1 MLEGDIGLEGLSPK
15 EAPAAQAAGAV
26 DAEGAPPGRPGAQAA
41 AMRVNEKYS
50 TLPAEDR
57 SVHIINICA
66 IEDIGYL
73 PSEGTLLN
81 SLSVDPD
88 AECKHGLYFRDGRR
102 KVDYILVYH
111 PKRPSGSRTLAR
123 RVQHGD
129 AAPAARG
136 TRQDQPLPGKGDVG
150 AAGGPEPPMDYHEDD
165 KRFRREEYEGNLL
178 EAGLELERDE
188 ETKIH
193 GVGFVKIH
201 APWNVLCREAEFLKL
216 KMPTKKLYHINET
229 RGLLKKINSVLQKI
243 TDPIQPKVAGHRPQT
258 TKRLSYPFSREKQH
272 LFDLSDKD
280 SFFDSKTRS
289 TIVYEILKRTTCT
302 KAKYSMGQG
311 EGRKKDSA
319 LLSKRRKCSKYGITS
334 LLANGV
340 YSAAYPLHD
349 GDYEGENVEFND
361 RKLLYQEWA
370 SYGVF
375 YKYQPIDL
383 VRKYF
388 GEKIGLYFAWLGV
401 YTQMLIPASVVG
413 IIVFLYGCAT
423 VDENIPSMEMCDQR
437 HNITMCPLC
446 DKACSYWKMS
456 SACATAR
463 ASHLFDNPATVF
475 FSVFMALW
483 AATFMEH
490 WKRKQMRLNYRW
502 DLTGFEEE
510 EEAVKDHPRAE
521 YEARVLE
528 KSLRKESKSKEKR
541 RHIPEEST
549 NKWKQRVK
557 TAMAGVKLT
566 DKVKLTWR
574 DRFPAYITNLVSIV
588 FMIAVTFAIVLG
600 VIIYRIS
607 TAAALAMNS
616 SPSVRSNI
624 RVTVTATAVIINLV
638 VIILLDEVYGCIARW
653 LTKIEV
659 PKTEKSFEERLIFKA
674 FLLKFVNS
682 YTPIFYVAFFKGR
695 FVGRPGDYVYIFRS
709 FRMEEC
715 APGGCLMELCIQL
728 SIIMLGKQ
736 LIQNNLFEIG
746 IPTDPRERLWHT
758 MPETGKKAQLGAQP
772 QAITGSPACFEIH
785 QQEAAPGG
793 SGDPTASGTSSPHRA
808 HSQAR
813 LRPPSP
819 LEPPSPRPRPY
830 KRPAEAPGPRE
841 KPAAWLPDGGSPGAP
856 PAVLTMA
863 TLSLPGT
870 RNLYLT
876 SPRSPA
882 LRWPRCPRAKP
893 HRRLADR
900 EDDGQEE
907 GHEADRPGQW
917 VQPAP
922 RGPMGGDDGALGD
935 QGWWRDPLA
944 AQDCPRQALA
954 SPGTTSA
961 LGATTTGPHC
971 GGRGAQQRANCP
983 ALLAVIQFGFVTL
996 FVASFPLAP
1005 LFALLNNIIEIRLDA
1020 KKFVTELRRPVA
1032 VRAKDIGIWYNILRG
1047 VGKLAVIINAFVISF
1062 TSDFI
1067 PRLVYLYM
1075 YSQNGTMHGFVN
1087 HTLSSFNVSDFQNG
1101 TAPNDPLDLG
1111 YEVQI
1116 CRYKDYREPPWSE
1129 HKYDISKDFWAVL
1142 AARLA
1147 FVIVFQNLVMFMSDF
1162 VDWVIP
1168 DIPKDISQQIH
1179 KEKVL
1184 MVELFMREE
1193 QGKQRL
1199 LGTWM
1204 EKDRKKDEPCNS
1216 HGPKAG
1222 LDSPEYP
1229 GGTL

>member
-1 MLEGDIGLEGLSPK
+1 MEETALDPLLAEPPEDQAPLSWSPRAAAPRSRAMLEGDIGLEGLNPEEDPAPRESPG
-15 EAPAAQAAGAV
+15 PR
-26 DAEGAPPGRPGAQAA
+26 GR
-41 AMRVNEKYS
+41 
-50 TLPAEDR
+50 
-57 SVHIINICA
+57 
-66 IEDIGYL
+66 
-73 PSEGTLLN
+73 LLN

-88 AECKHGLYFRDGRR
+88 ARCKYGLYFRDGKR
-102 KVDYILVYH
+102 KVDYVLVYH
-111 PKRPSGSRTLAR
+111 HKRPSGSRTLAR
-123 RVQHGD
+123 RVLQND
-129 AAPAARG
+129 AALGARG
-136 TRQDQPLPGKGDVG
+136 RQDRLPWPRGGRQQRRHDLPLFPEAPGCYAMLLLSRHCSEHGSVDVSPGSRSHFLRPCSRKWDCWATGQLWFSFCAAQALTRSLLASVPPSVKGPPGSPLFRETQP
-150 AAGGPEPPMDYHEDD
+150 PEPPARRGLRALSRGAGEVTDPD
-165 KRFRREEYEGNLL
+165 KLPGPTLTENPFPLQ
-178 EAGLELERDE
+178 
-188 ETKIH
+188 TKIH

-216 KMPTKKLYHINET
+216 KMPTKKLYHINEP

-243 TDPIQPKVAGHRPQT
+243 TDPIQPRVAEHRPQSM
-258 TKRLSYPFSREKQH
+258 KRLSYPFSREKQH

-289 TIVYEILKRTTCT
+289 TIVYEILKRTTCA
-302 KAKYSMGQG
+302 KAKYSM
-311 EGRKKDSA
+311 
-319 LLSKRRKCSKYGITS
+319 GITS

-361 RKLLYQEWA
+361 RKLLYEEWA

-413 IIVFLYGCAT
+413 VIVFLYGCAT
-423 VDENIPSMEMCDQR
+423 VDDNIPSMEMCDQR

-446 DKACSYWKMS
+446 DKTCSYWKMS

-475 FSVFMALW
+475 FSIFMALW

-528 KSLRKESKSKEKR
+528 KSLRKESKNKE
-541 RHIPEEST
+541 
-549 NKWKQRVK
+549 
-557 TAMAGVKLT
+557 T

-574 DRFPAYITNLVSIV
+574 DRFPAYFTNLVSII

-624 RVTVTATAVIINLV
+624 RVTVTATAVILNLV

-653 LTKIEV
+653 LTRIEV

-746 IPTDPRERLWHT
+746 IPKMKKFIRYLRL
-758 MPETGKKAQLGAQP
+758 KRQ
-772 QAITGSPACFEIH
+772 SPADQSEH
-785 QQEAAPGG
+785 LKRKQRYEA
-793 SGDPTASGTSSPHRA
+793 DFT
-808 HSQAR
+808 
-813 LRPPSP
+813 
-819 LEPPSPRPRPY
+819 LEPF
-830 KRPAEAPGPRE
+830 AG
-841 KPAAWLPDGGSPGAP
+841 
-856 PAVLTMA
+856 LTPEYM
-863 TLSLPGT
+863 
-870 RNLYLT
+870 
-876 SPRSPA
+876 
-882 LRWPRCPRAKP
+882 
-893 HRRLADR
+893 
-900 EDDGQEE
+900 E
-907 GHEADRPGQW
+907 
-917 VQPAP
+917 
-922 RGPMGGDDGALGD
+922 MI
-935 QGWWRDPLA
+935 
-944 AQDCPRQALA
+944 
-954 SPGTTSA
+954 
-961 LGATTTGPHC
+961 
-971 GGRGAQQRANCP
+971 
-983 ALLAVIQFGFVTL
+983 IQFGFVTL

-1075 YSQNGTMHGFVN
+1075 YSKNGTMHGFVN
-1087 HTLSSFNVSDFQNG
+1087 HTLSSFNVSDFQDG

-1111 YEVQI
+1111 YEVHI

-1168 DIPKDISQQIH
+1168 DIPKDISQQVH
-1179 KEKVL
+1179 KQKVL

-1193 QGKQRL
+1193 QGKQQL
-1199 LGTWM
+1199 LDTWM
-1204 EKDRKKDEPCNS
+1204 ERAPRKDAPCNNHS
-1216 HGPKAG
+1216 PGAG
-1222 LDSPEYP
+1222 QDGPEYR
-1229 GGTL
+1229 GGAL

>member
-1 MLEGDIGLEGLSPK
+1 MLEGDIDLEGLSPG
-15 EAPAAQAAGAV
+15 EAPAAQAAAAV
-26 DAEGAPPGRPGAQAA
+26 DAEGAPPRRPGAQAA

-123 RVQHGD
+123 RVQHSD
-129 AAPAARG
+129 ATPATRG
-136 TRQDQPLPGKGDVG
+136 ARQDQPLPGKGSVG
-150 AAGGPEPPMDYHEDD
+150 AVGSPEPPMDYHEDD

-188 ETKIH
+188 DTKIH

-243 TDPIQPKVAGHRPQT
+243 TDPIQPKVAEHRPQT

-349 GDYEGENVEFND
+349 GDYEGENVDFND

-423 VDENIPSMEMCDQR
+423 VDDNIPSMEMCDQR

-446 DKACSYWKMS
+446 DKTCSYWKMS

-490 WKRKQMRLNYRW
+490 WKRKQMRLRYHW

-574 DRFPAYITNLVSIV
+574 DRFPAYFTNLVSIV

-746 IPTDPRERLWHT
+746 IPK
-758 MPETGKKAQLGAQP
+758 MKKFIRYL
-772 QAITGSPACFEIH
+772 
-785 QQEAAPGG
+785 
-793 SGDPTASGTSSPHRA
+793 
-808 HSQAR
+808 R
-813 LRPPSP
+813 LRRQSPSDHDEYVKRKQRYEVDYT
-819 LEPPSPRPRPY
+819 LEPF
-830 KRPAEAPGPRE
+830 AG
-841 KPAAWLPDGGSPGAP
+841 
-856 PAVLTMA
+856 LTPEYM
-863 TLSLPGT
+863 
-870 RNLYLT
+870 
-876 SPRSPA
+876 
-882 LRWPRCPRAKP
+882 
-893 HRRLADR
+893 
-900 EDDGQEE
+900 E
-907 GHEADRPGQW
+907 
-917 VQPAP
+917 
-922 RGPMGGDDGALGD
+922 MI
-935 QGWWRDPLA
+935 
-944 AQDCPRQALA
+944 
-954 SPGTTSA
+954 
-961 LGATTTGPHC
+961 
-971 GGRGAQQRANCP
+971 
-983 ALLAVIQFGFVTL
+983 IQFGFVTL

-1020 KKFVTELRRPVA
+1020 KKFITELRRPVA

-1075 YSQNGTMHGFVN
+1075 YSENGTMHGFVN

-1168 DIPKDISQQIH
+1168 DIPKDISQQVH

-1193 QGKQRL
+1193 QGKQQL
-1199 LGTWM
+1199 LDTWM
-1204 EKDRKKDEPCNS
+1204 EKDRQQDEPCNN
-1216 HGPKAG
+1216 HGPKAC

-1229 GGTL
+1229 GGAL

>member
-26 DAEGAPPGRPGAQAA
+26 DGEGAPPGGPSEQAA
-41 AMRVNEKYS
+41 KMRVHEKYS

-88 AECKHGLYFRDGRR
+88 AKCKYGLYFRDGKR

-111 PKRPSGSRTLAR
+111 HKRPSGGRALPR
-123 RVQHGD
+123 RVLHND
-129 AAPAARG
+129 AALGARG
-136 TRQDQPLPGKGDVG
+136 AKQDQPLPGKGVQME
-150 AAGGPEPPMDYHEDD
+150 AGSPEPPMDYYEDD
-165 KRFRREEYEGNLL
+165 KQFRREEYEGNLL
-178 EAGLELERDE
+178 EAGLELERDQD
-188 ETKIH
+188 TKIH

-216 KMPTKKLYHINET
+216 KMPTKKMYHISET
-229 RGLLKKINSVLQKI
+229 RGLLKTINSVLQKI
-243 TDPIQPKVAGHRPQT
+243 TDPIQPKVAEHRPQT
-258 TKRLSYPFSREKQH
+258 TKRLYYPFSREKQH

-319 LLSKRRKCSKYGITS
+319 LLSKRRKCGKYGITS

-349 GDYEGENVEFND
+349 GDYEGDSIEFND
-361 RKLLYQEWA
+361 RKLLYEEWA

-388 GEKIGLYFAWLGV
+388 GEKIGLYFAWLGA

-423 VDENIPSMEMCDQR
+423 VDQNIPSMEMCDQR
-437 HNITMCPLC
+437 YNITMCPLC
-446 DKACSYWKMS
+446 DKTCSYWKMS

-528 KSLRKESKSKEKR
+528 KSLRKESKNKE
-541 RHIPEEST
+541 
-549 NKWKQRVK
+549 
-557 TAMAGVKLT
+557 T
-566 DKVKLTWR
+566 DKVKLTWK
-574 DRFPAYITNLVSIV
+574 DRFPAYLTNLVSII

-607 TAAALAMNS
+607 MAAALAMNS

-746 IPTDPRERLWHT
+746 IPK
-758 MPETGKKAQLGAQP
+758 MKKL
-772 QAITGSPACFEIH
+772 I
-785 QQEAAPGG
+785 
-793 SGDPTASGTSSPHRA
+793 R
-808 HSQAR
+808 R
-813 LRPPSP
+813 LRRRRQSPSDHEEQGKRKQRYEVDYN
-819 LEPPSPRPRPY
+819 LEPF
-830 KRPAEAPGPRE
+830 AG
-841 KPAAWLPDGGSPGAP
+841 
-856 PAVLTMA
+856 LTPEYM
-863 TLSLPGT
+863 
-870 RNLYLT
+870 
-876 SPRSPA
+876 
-882 LRWPRCPRAKP
+882 
-893 HRRLADR
+893 
-900 EDDGQEE
+900 E
-907 GHEADRPGQW
+907 
-917 VQPAP
+917 
-922 RGPMGGDDGALGD
+922 MI
-935 QGWWRDPLA
+935 
-944 AQDCPRQALA
+944 
-954 SPGTTSA
+954 
-961 LGATTTGPHC
+961 
-971 GGRGAQQRANCP
+971 
-983 ALLAVIQFGFVTL
+983 IQFGFVTL

-1193 QGKQRL
+1193 QGKQQL
-1199 LGTWM
+1199 LDTWM
-1204 EKDRKKDEPCNS
+1204 EKDRSREEPCNN
-1216 HGPKAG
+1216 HNPKARS
-1222 LDSPEYP
+1222 DSCGSGPAASQAYH
-1229 GGTL
+1229 GGAL

>member
-1 MLEGDIGLEGLSPK
+1 IVAGTVSNLGLEALCPSNKAGSEDTRRERCPSPLA
-15 EAPAAQAAGAV
+15 EAAGAV
-26 DAEGAPPGRPGAQAA
+26 DGEGAAK
-41 AMRVNEKYS
+41 MRVHEKYS

-88 AECKHGLYFRDGRR
+88 AKCKYGLYFRDGKR

-111 PKRPSGSRTLAR
+111 HKRPSGSRALPK
-123 RVQHGD
+123 RVLHND
-129 AAPAARG
+129 AALGARG
-136 TRQDQPLPGKGDVG
+136 AKQDQPLPGKGSQVE
-150 AAGGPEPPMDYHEDD
+150 AGSPEPSVDYHEDD
-165 KRFRREEYEGNLL
+165 KQFRREEYEGNLL
-178 EAGLELERDE
+178 EAGLELERDQD
-188 ETKIH
+188 TKIH

-216 KMPTKKLYHINET
+216 KMPTKKMYNISET
-229 RGLLKKINSVLQKI
+229 RGLLKTINSVLQKI
-243 TDPIQPKVAGHRPQT
+243 TDPIQPKVAEHRPQT
-258 TKRLSYPFSREKQH
+258 TKRLYYPFSREKQH

-302 KAKYSMGQG
+302 KAKYSMG
-311 EGRKKDSA
+311 
-319 LLSKRRKCSKYGITS
+319 ITS

-349 GDYEGENVEFND
+349 GDYEGDNVDFND
-361 RKLLYQEWA
+361 RKLLYEEWA
-370 SYGVF
+370 RYGVF

-388 GEKIGLYFAWLGV
+388 GEKIGLYFAWLGA
-401 YTQMLIPASVVG
+401 YTQMLIPASIVG

-423 VDENIPSMEMCDQR
+423 VDQNIPSMEMCDQR
-437 HNITMCPLC
+437 YNITMCPLC
-446 DKACSYWKMS
+446 DKTCSYWKMS

-510 EEAVKDHPRAE
+510 ECLSQDHPRAE

-528 KSLRKESKSKEKR
+528 KSLRKEFKNKE
-541 RHIPEEST
+541 
-549 NKWKQRVK
+549 
-557 TAMAGVKLT
+557 T
-566 DKVKLTWR
+566 DKVKLTWK
-574 DRFPAYITNLVSIV
+574 DRFPAYLTNLVSII

-607 TAAALAMNS
+607 MAAALAMNS

-746 IPTDPRERLWHT
+746 IPK
-758 MPETGKKAQLGAQP
+758 MKKL
-772 QAITGSPACFEIH
+772 I
-785 QQEAAPGG
+785 
-793 SGDPTASGTSSPHRA
+793 R
-808 HSQAR
+808 R
-813 LRPPSP
+813 LRRRRQSPSDHEEQGKRKQRYEVDYN
-819 LEPPSPRPRPY
+819 LEPF
-830 KRPAEAPGPRE
+830 AG
-841 KPAAWLPDGGSPGAP
+841 
-856 PAVLTMA
+856 LTPEYM
-863 TLSLPGT
+863 
-870 RNLYLT
+870 
-876 SPRSPA
+876 
-882 LRWPRCPRAKP
+882 
-893 HRRLADR
+893 
-900 EDDGQEE
+900 E
-907 GHEADRPGQW
+907 
-917 VQPAP
+917 
-922 RGPMGGDDGALGD
+922 MI
-935 QGWWRDPLA
+935 
-944 AQDCPRQALA
+944 
-954 SPGTTSA
+954 
-961 LGATTTGPHC
+961 
-971 GGRGAQQRANCP
+971 
-983 ALLAVIQFGFVTL
+983 IQFGFVTL

-1193 QGKQRL
+1193 QGKQQL
-1199 LGTWM
+1199 LDTWM
-1204 EKDRKKDEPCNS
+1204 EKEHAREEPCNN
-1216 HGPKAG
+1216 HTPKACS
-1222 LDSPEYP
+1222 DSCGSSGPALSHAYH
-1229 GGTL
+1229 GDAL

>member
-1 MLEGDIGLEGLSPK
+1 MLEGDIGLKGLPLK

-26 DAEGAPPGRPGAQAA
+26 DGDGAPPGGPRGQAA
-41 AMRVNEKYS
+41 TMRVHEKYS

-88 AECKHGLYFRDGRR
+88 AKCKYGLYFRDGKR

-111 PKRPSGSRTLAR
+111 HKRPSGSRALPR
-123 RVQHGD
+123 RVLHND
-129 AAPAARG
+129 AALGARSAK
-136 TRQDQPLPGKGDVG
+136 QDQPLPGKGGQVE
-150 AAGGPEPPMDYHEDD
+150 AGSPEPPMDYHEDD
-165 KRFRREEYEGNLL
+165 KHFRREEYEGNLL
-178 EAGLELERDE
+178 EAGLELERDQD
-188 ETKIH
+188 TKIH

-216 KMPTKKLYHINET
+216 KMPTKKMYHISET
-229 RGLLKKINSVLQKI
+229 RGLLKTINSVLQKI
-243 TDPIQPKVAGHRPQT
+243 TDPIQPKVAEHRPQT
-258 TKRLSYPFSREKQH
+258 TKRLYYPFSREKQH

-289 TIVYEILKRTTCT
+289 TVVYEILKRTTCT
-302 KAKYSMGQG
+302 KAKYSM
-311 EGRKKDSA
+311 
-319 LLSKRRKCSKYGITS
+319 GITS

-349 GDYEGENVEFND
+349 GDYEGDNVEFND
-361 RKLLYQEWA
+361 RKLLYEEWA

-388 GEKIGLYFAWLGV
+388 GEKIGLYFAWLGA
-401 YTQMLIPASVVG
+401 YTQMLIPASIVG

-423 VDENIPSMEMCDQR
+423 VDQNIPSMEMCDQR

-446 DKACSYWKMS
+446 DKTCSYWKMS

-528 KSLRKESKSKEKR
+528 KSLRKESKNKE
-541 RHIPEEST
+541 
-549 NKWKQRVK
+549 
-557 TAMAGVKLT
+557 T
-566 DKVKLTWR
+566 DKVKLTWK
-574 DRFPAYITNLVSIV
+574 DRFPAYLTNLVSII

-607 TAAALAMNS
+607 MAAALAMNS

-746 IPTDPRERLWHT
+746 IPK
-758 MPETGKKAQLGAQP
+758 MKKL
-772 QAITGSPACFEIH
+772 I
-785 QQEAAPGG
+785 
-793 SGDPTASGTSSPHRA
+793 R
-808 HSQAR
+808 R
-813 LRPPSP
+813 LRRRRQSPSDHEEQGKRKQRYEVDYN
-819 LEPPSPRPRPY
+819 LEPF
-830 KRPAEAPGPRE
+830 AG
-841 KPAAWLPDGGSPGAP
+841 
-856 PAVLTMA
+856 LTPEYM
-863 TLSLPGT
+863 
-870 RNLYLT
+870 
-876 SPRSPA
+876 
-882 LRWPRCPRAKP
+882 
-893 HRRLADR
+893 
-900 EDDGQEE
+900 E
-907 GHEADRPGQW
+907 
-917 VQPAP
+917 
-922 RGPMGGDDGALGD
+922 MI
-935 QGWWRDPLA
+935 
-944 AQDCPRQALA
+944 
-954 SPGTTSA
+954 
-961 LGATTTGPHC
+961 
-971 GGRGAQQRANCP
+971 
-983 ALLAVIQFGFVTL
+983 IQFGFVTL

-1193 QGKQRL
+1193 QGKQQL
-1199 LGTWM
+1199 LDTWM
-1204 EKDRKKDEPCNS
+1204 EKGHAPEDPCNN
-1216 HGPKAG
+1216 HNPKAHS
-1222 LDSPEYP
+1222 DSCGSSGPAPSHAYC
-1229 GGTL
+1229 GDAL